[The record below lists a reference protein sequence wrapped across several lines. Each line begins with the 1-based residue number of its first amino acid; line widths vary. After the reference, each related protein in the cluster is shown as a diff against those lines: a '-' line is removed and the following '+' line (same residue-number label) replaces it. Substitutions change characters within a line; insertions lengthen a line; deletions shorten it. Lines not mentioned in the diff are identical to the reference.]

1 MAFYQRTYS
10 LLKDIYNA
18 LLAGINSAANRD
30 VNTKYNPPGQ
40 GKGNLILGVRNDNS
54 VNTLVGS
61 NENYS
66 PIAVDS
72 NGRVQTR
79 GIYDD
84 VILNILSG
92 GVLIT
97 NGRTESVAVTFQ
109 RPNNTATY
117 GVRAAV
123 STTAA
128 SYLIFTFSNIF
139 NGYITKARIITN
151 NNSRT
156 PRLRLHLFNA
166 DDVSTY
172 IDNSDYKIM
181 WAERAK
187 RVGFIDF
194 PALSSSGGASDASNA
209 QVTDVR
215 LQFKTDNSRKLYGI
229 IETLDSFPGDANQQY
244 YIELSAECYI

>member
-1 MAFYQRTYS
+1 MAFYPRVYNI
-10 LLKDIYNA
+10 LKDIYQA
-18 LLAGINSAANRD
+18 ILAGINSASNRD
-30 VNTKYNPPGQ
+30 IDTKYNPPGS

-54 VNTLVGS
+54 VNTLVGQ
-61 NENYS
+61 NEHYS

-72 NGRVQTR
+72 NGRIQTR

-97 NGRTESVAVTFQ
+97 NGRTESVSFEFQ
-109 RPNNTATY
+109 RPNNTPTY
-117 GVRAAV
+117 NPRVAV
-123 STTAA
+123 STLEA
-128 SYLIFTFSNIF
+128 SYLTFTFSQVF
-139 NGYITKARIITN
+139 NGYITKARIVTN

-172 IDNSDYKIM
+172 ADNTDYRIL

-187 RVGFIDF
+187 RIGFIDF
-194 PALSSSGGASDASNA
+194 PALSTSSGASNA
-209 QVTDVR
+209 SSAMVGDVR
-215 LQFKTDNSRKLYGI
+215 LQFKTDNLRQIYGV
-229 IETLDSFPGDANQQY
+229 IETLDSFPADANQQY
-244 YIELSAECYI
+244 FIELSAECYR

>member
-10 LLKDIYNA
+10 ILKDIYNA

-30 VNTKYNPPGQ
+30 VNTKYNPPGN

-61 NENYS
+61 NENFS

-92 GVLIT
+92 GLLIT
-97 NGRTESVAVTFQ
+97 NGRTESVAASFQ
-109 RPNNTATY
+109 RPNNTPTY
-117 GVRAAV
+117 GVRVAI
-123 STTAA
+123 STLNP
-128 SYLIFTFSNIF
+128 SYLIFNFSKIY

-156 PRLRLHLFNA
+156 PRLRLYLFNNNNVTMYA
-166 DDVSTY
+166 
-172 IDNSDYKIM
+172 DNSDFKIL
-181 WAERAK
+181 WDERDK
-187 RVGFIDF
+187 MIGYIDF
-194 PALSSSGGASDASNA
+194 PALSTSSNASNSSIA
-209 QVTDVR
+209 MVTDIR
-215 LQFKTDNSRKLYGI
+215 LQFNTDNLKQLYGV
-229 IETLDSFPGDANQQY
+229 IETLDSFPADANQEY

>member
-30 VNTKYNPPGQ
+30 VNTIYNPPGT

-61 NENYS
+61 NGNYS

-84 VILNILSG
+84 AIINILSG
-92 GVLIT
+92 GILIT
-97 NGRTESVAVTFQ
+97 NGRTETVSASFK
-109 RPNNTATY
+109 RPNNTPVY
-117 GVRAAV
+117 GVKV
-123 STTAA
+123 TISTLAA
-128 SYLIFTFSNIF
+128 SYLTFTFSQIY
-139 NGYITKARIITN
+139 NGYITKARIVTN

-166 DDVSTY
+166 DDVSKY
-172 IDNSDYKIM
+172 ADNTDYKIL

-187 RVGFIDF
+187 RIGFIDF
-194 PALSSSGGASDASNA
+194 PALSSSSAASDSSIAMVA
-209 QVTDVR
+209 DLR
-215 LQFKTDNSRKLYGI
+215 LQFKTDNSGNLYGV
-229 IETLDSFPGDANQQY
+229 IETLDSFPADANQEY